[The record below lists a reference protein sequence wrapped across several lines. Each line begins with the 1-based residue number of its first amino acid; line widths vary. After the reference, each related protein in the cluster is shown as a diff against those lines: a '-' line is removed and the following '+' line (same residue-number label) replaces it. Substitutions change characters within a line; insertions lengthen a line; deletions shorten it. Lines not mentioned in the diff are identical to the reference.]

1 LSSLSFGAALSSQ
14 YFFQLGFDAR
24 IMTVEFLGGTLLGGV
39 NWIYHGYLFPQ
50 IERKKG
56 RFLARFVLNGIRI
69 GSAILLSSA
78 LAMLLEEMPWIQ
90 FGAQLDDN
98 SAFGVINELRAG
110 FFSLIIAL
118 IHSLLIS
125 TKQRFDAQIELNKLK
140 AEQSTAQ
147 FEMLKHQV
155 NPHFLFNA
163 LNILKTMVRNGDP
176 NSEEFIIRM
185 SDLYRYILSGHQR
198 EKITMDEELEALDNY
213 FFMLRARF
221 GDKLTLS
228 LNLKKRDRPCYV
240 PPFTLQIL
248 IENCIKHNIV
258 SAQRPLAVEVFC
270 EKNHIVVRNN
280 LQERKAVGEGNGFGL
295 QNINQRYR
303 LLAGKEIEIIK
314 GEDYFTVRLPIID
327 TL

>member
-1 LSSLSFGAALSSQ
+1 LSSLAIGVALSAQ
-14 YFFQLGFDAR
+14 HFLQLGFNAR
-24 IMTVEFLGGTLLGGV
+24 IMTVEFFGGTILGAL
-39 NWIYHGYLFPQ
+39 NWLYHFYLFPQ

-56 RFLARFVLNGIRI
+56 RFLAGFAFDGLRI
-69 GSAILLSSA
+69 VSAVLLSA
-78 LAMLLEEMPWIQ
+78 TLATLLEEIAWIQ

-98 SAFGVINELRAG
+98 AVFGVINEFRAG

-125 TKQRFDAQIELNKLK
+125 TKQRFDAQIELNNLK
-140 AEQSTAQ
+140 AEQTTAQ

-185 SDLYRYILSGHQR
+185 SDLYRYVLSGHQR
-198 EKITMDEELEALDNY
+198 EKITLDEELEALDNY

-258 SAQRPLAVEVFC
+258 SAQRPLAVEIFC
-270 EKNHIVVRNN
+270 ENNHIIVRNN
-280 LQERKAVGEGNGFGL
+280 LQKRKAVGESNGFGL

-314 GEDYFTVRLPIID
+314 SEDYFLVRLPIID